1 MKLRQTLGW
10 LTLALI
16 ISLPASADVLDINL
30 SGDAAKIS
38 FIRPLPPEGLEAG
51 AGLLHHDD
59 DGDILEA
66 DLHLVDRPEP
76 GRDALVLGIGGKLPV
91 VSDDERDADG
101 AALAIGGKLRWTL
114 PNYNRAAVAG
124 NLYYAPS
131 ATSVSDLDGYE
142 EYSLRGE
149 FQILEDANV
158 YLGYRHIELSYDGAG
173 FGADREFEDGIYA
186 GFNLNF

>member
-10 LTLALI
+10 LTLALV

-66 DLHLVDRPEP
+66 DLHLVDR
-76 GRDALVLGIGGKLPV
+76 R
-91 VSDDERDADG
+91 S
-101 AALAIGGKLRWTL
+101 
-114 PNYNRAAVAG
+114 RAAMHWSWVLA
-124 NLYYAPS
+124 ASCRWSVMMS
-131 ATSVSDLDGYE
+131 ATLTARRLPLAASCVGRCPITIVPRWQATSTTPL
-142 EYSLRGE
+142 
-149 FQILEDANV
+149 QPPP
-158 YLGYRHIELSYDGAG
+158 
-173 FGADREFEDGIYA
+173 
-186 GFNLNF
+186 